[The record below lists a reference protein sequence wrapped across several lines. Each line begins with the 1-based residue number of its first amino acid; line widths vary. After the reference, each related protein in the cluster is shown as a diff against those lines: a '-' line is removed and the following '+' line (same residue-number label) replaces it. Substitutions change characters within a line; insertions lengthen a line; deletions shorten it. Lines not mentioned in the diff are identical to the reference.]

1 MVKSTCCSA
10 TVIKCRSEFAFIF
23 TPRAGMKKL
32 YHQFFHFFRQCR
44 SQERH
49 PGRNTRRRFPR
60 WDHRMFGS
68 SRGTN
73 IRSEKYCIGNIF
85 HTSCGGWSSPFFRF
99 IRPADSAVLLLTVTA
114 AVIKG
119 DVCENLFSHGCRC
132 RSVTDSPERA
142 GIHPAQDSDWI
153 GVIPL

>member
-1 MVKSTCCSA
+1 MVKSTCCSV
-10 TVIKCRSEFAFIF
+10 TVIKCRSEFAFIIY
-23 TPRAGMKKL
+23 TACRNEKTISSVSS
-32 YHQFFHFFRQCR
+32 FFQQCR

-49 PGRNTRRRFPR
+49 PGRNTRRRFLR

-73 IRSEKYCIGNIF
+73 IRSEKYCIGDIF
-85 HTSCGGWSSPFFRF
+85 HSSCGGWSSPFFRVK
-99 IRPADSAVLLLTVTA
+99 RSADSAVLLPTVTA

-142 GIHPAQDSDWI
+142 GAHPAQDSD
-153 GVIPL
+153 